1 MTHPGKEVLF
11 VGINNL
17 PDAPWISGW
26 CEAAGTQREERK
38 AKGGRISPLT
48 RLQDIMQKAIKLLT
62 KANHIF
68 DRSLSATAI
77 MAGVLIIFL
86 MMGTLAEVIS
96 RYFFN
101 SPIPWMLEVLAY
113 SLVWITFLG
122 VAWLLKRE
130 GHVNMDVFLVRFK
143 PRTRCLVNIITS
155 ALGVLVCAVL
165 VWSTAE
171 NLRFYIEVGH
181 LQQTER
187 YFPTAPIFVIIPIGS
202 FLLFIQFL
210 RRTYGYV
217 ASWRGLPDQEQ
228 ETQAKTRV

>member
-1 MTHPGKEVLF
+1 M
-11 VGINNL
+11 
-17 PDAPWISGW
+17 
-26 CEAAGTQREERK
+26 RK
-38 AKGGRISPLT
+38 T
-48 RLQDIMQKAIKLLT
+48 IKLLT
-62 KANHIF
+62 KADHIF
-68 DRSLSATAI
+68 DHILSATAI

-86 MMGTLAEVIS
+86 MMGTIAEVVM

-101 SPIPWMLEVLAY
+101 RPISWMLEVLAY

-130 GHVNMDVFLVRFK
+130 GHVNMDIFLVRFK

-155 ALGVLVCAVL
+155 VLGVLICAVL
-165 VWSTAE
+165 VWSTTE

-187 YFPTAPIFVIIPIGS
+187 YFLTAPIFVIIPAGS

-217 ASWRGLPDQEQ
+217 ESWRGLPDQEQ
-228 ETQAKTRV
+228 GTQAKT

>member
-1 MTHPGKEVLF
+1 M
-11 VGINNL
+11 
-17 PDAPWISGW
+17 
-26 CEAAGTQREERK
+26 RK
-38 AKGGRISPLT
+38 T
-48 RLQDIMQKAIKLLT
+48 IKLLT
-62 KANHIF
+62 KADHIF
-68 DRSLSATAI
+68 DHILSATAI

-86 MMGTLAEVIS
+86 MMGTIAEVVM

-101 SPIPWMLEVLAY
+101 RPISWMLEVLAY

-130 GHVNMDVFLVRFK
+130 GHVNMDAFLVRFK

-155 ALGVLVCAVL
+155 VLGVLICAVL
-165 VWSTAE
+165 VWSTTE

-187 YFPTAPIFVIIPIGS
+187 YFPTAPIFCIIPAGS
-202 FLLFIQFL
+202 FLLLIQFL

-217 ASWRGLPDQEQ
+217 ESWRGLPDQEQ
-228 ETQAKTRV
+228 GTQAKTQA